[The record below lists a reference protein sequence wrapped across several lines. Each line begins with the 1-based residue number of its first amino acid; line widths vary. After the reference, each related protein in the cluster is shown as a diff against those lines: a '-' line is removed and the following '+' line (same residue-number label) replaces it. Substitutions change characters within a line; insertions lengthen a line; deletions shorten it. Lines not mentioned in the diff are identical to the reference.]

1 MFSGENHDRGSSF
14 AETKLVLICL
24 AHLSFFLAAIPS
36 GKTMKNVSN
45 IHNDNCILICLVFSA
60 GNLLK
65 KATDEF
71 GA

>member
-14 AETKLVLICL
+14 AETKLDLICL